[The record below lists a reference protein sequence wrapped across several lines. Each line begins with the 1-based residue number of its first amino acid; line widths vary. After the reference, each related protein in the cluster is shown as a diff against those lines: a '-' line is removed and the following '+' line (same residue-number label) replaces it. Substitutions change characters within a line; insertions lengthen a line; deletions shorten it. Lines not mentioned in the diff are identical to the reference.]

1 LPFKLTNEYV
11 DALDGLKSKS
21 FQNFRKLFYQ
31 AFNACRK
38 HQHRIL
44 ILTKLMYS
52 SYGKTMPCFAKG
64 DEAIYELE
72 KRFNPPGVSNDA
84 EISVYCQNLINSSID
99 NWRSRWYDKWQYYVQ
114 GIFY

>member
-1 LPFKLTNEYV
+1 
-11 DALDGLKSKS
+11 
-21 FQNFRKLFYQ
+21 
-31 AFNACRK
+31 
-38 HQHRIL
+38 
-44 ILTKLMYS
+44 MYS
-52 SYGKTMPCFAKG
+52 SYGKTMPCFNKG
-64 DEAIYELE
+64 DEAIDELE